1 MVKKEEEEN
10 VYALEERIII
20 KKGMCIGWK
29 ESFGI
34 YIYIMNHHNNNDGNG
49 KNLLCFI
56 GLVCTRDK
64 WVMVWVII
72 ELDN

>member
-1 MVKKEEEEN
+1 MEDRKMVKKEEEEN

-34 YIYIMNHHNNNDGNG
+34 YIYN
-49 KNLLCFI
+49 
-56 GLVCTRDK
+56 
-64 WVMVWVII
+64 
-72 ELDN
+72 ESS

>member
-1 MVKKEEEEN
+1 MHS
-10 VYALEERIII
+10 
-20 KKGMCIGWK
+20 IGWK
-29 ESFGI
+29 EKKKNGRVPGWKEAYIIYI
-34 YIYIMNHHNNNDGNG
+34 YIYIMIHYHDDGNEKK